1 MAMKAFLSILNMTET
16 IAKHRM
22 LSTIL
27 GLFSMLCIFGC
38 EANKTR
44 EELISQ
50 SNRSTIQ
57 TETTKP
63 KQARRLT
70 IGSPAPALQVDHW
83 ITTGPSPLPTELKF
97 EPGTVYVVE
106 FWATT
111 CGPCVQTIPHLAE
124 LQKRYT
130 EQGLQVIGVTSEP
143 LALVTPFLKREIGQS
158 ESKKTAI
165 GEVAKAYHLA
175 ADPDGSIDLDYMLA
189 AGILEIPMAFVVGK
203 QGLIEWIGPPLEL
216 DDVVKAVLEDR
227 WERTSPQ
234 Q

>member
-1 MAMKAFLSILNMTET
+1 MKAFPSILNMTE
-16 IAKHRM
+16 IQAKHRM

-27 GLFSMLCIFGC
+27 GLFGLLCIFGC
-38 EANKTR
+38 EAEEPR
-44 EELISQ
+44 EALKPPADRSSPQLETKKPRQ
-50 SNRSTIQ
+50 S
-57 TETTKP
+57 
-63 KQARRLT
+63 RRLT
-70 IGSPAPALQVDHW
+70 LGSPAPALHVDHW

-124 LQKRYT
+124 LQERYI

-189 AGILEIPMAFVVGK
+189 AGILEVPMAFVVGK